1 MIALHRER
9 SRLIA
14 DYGAQRHVYSRGD
27 SSLAVRPPLSGSHR
41 EIRAESKI
49 STFPEWESKRVAIM
63 ERHNLLVGVI
73 GFVPLTV
80 FVMLLLLAET
90 LGHRLPPPVRV
101 GALLAV
107 VSGELFGLFRLLR
120 YVEVMCK
127 HLGFMC
133 PHCRQP
139 LYEPRSLISV
149 NGLCPKCHRSIIS

>member
-1 MIALHRER
+1 VR
-9 SRLIA
+9 SDTYIPAAILL
-14 DYGAQRHVYSRGD
+14 
-27 SSLAVRPPLSGSHR
+27 SLFILLYLAHIGKFAPRAKSVLS
-41 EIRAESKI
+41 
-49 STFPEWESKRVAIM
+49 PELESKRVAIM

-73 GFVPLTV
+73 GFVPLTT

-90 LGHRLPPPVRV
+90 LGHRLPPPVRI

-120 YVEVMCK
+120 YDEVMCER
-127 HLGFMC
+127 LGFMC

-139 LYEPRSLISV
+139 LYEPRNLISV